1 MQPTAVASPR
11 KMQSGGT
18 HTHHITHKEG
28 TIMIGMYKIVRKAK
42 LEDYEAQIKLLRLAM
57 EAAEERAY
65 AAKDKEE
72 ATAELLEMA
81 RDTCNAEVV
90 KAQELREQVLD
101 QQKTIK
107 AQKKDIDRLLGETM
121 QLTLEV
127 EALRQENAALR
138 KIVEADSTEITSE
151 ED

>member
-1 MQPTAVASPR
+1 
-11 KMQSGGT
+11 
-18 HTHHITHKEG
+18 
-28 TIMIGMYKIVRKAK
+28 MIGMYKIVRKAR

-57 EAAEERAY
+57 EAAEERAEIAEGEKD
-65 AAKDKEE
+65 AAV
-72 ATAELLEMA
+72 ELLAQA
-81 RDTCNAEVV
+81 RDMCNAEVA
-90 KAQELREQVLD
+90 KAQKLREQVLD

-107 AQKKDIDRLLGETM
+107 TQKKEIDRRLGETM

-138 KIVEADSTEITSE
+138 KIVEADSAEITNE

>member
-1 MQPTAVASPR
+1 
-11 KMQSGGT
+11 
-18 HTHHITHKEG
+18 
-28 TIMIGMYKIVRKAK
+28 MIGKYKIVRKAEI
-42 LEDYEAQIKLLRLAM
+42 EDYKARIEVLRIAM
-57 EAAEERAY
+57 KEAEERAEIAEAEKD
-65 AAKDKEE
+65 AA
-72 ATAELLEMA
+72 AELLAQA
-81 RDTCNAEVV
+81 RDMCNAEVA
-90 KAQELREQVLD
+90 KAQNLREQVLD

-138 KIVEADSTEITSE
+138 KIVEADSAEITSE

>member
-1 MQPTAVASPR
+1 
-11 KMQSGGT
+11 
-18 HTHHITHKEG
+18 
-28 TIMIGMYKIVRKAK
+28 MIGMYKIVRKAK

-57 EAAEERAY
+57 EAAEERAD

-90 KAQELREQVLD
+90 KAQELREQVLN
-101 QQKTIK
+101 
-107 AQKKDIDRLLGETM
+107 QKKVIKTQKKEIDRRLGEVM
-121 QLTLEV
+121 QLKLEV

-138 KIVEADSTEITSE
+138 KIAQADAGVTIDDDAEEAGEDICEVTLCTESE
-151 ED
+151 EA